1 MPKQS
6 ETKKPLPKSTQRKS
20 GTNTST
26 TTTESLPQSKTSR
39 GRTKATNETK
49 TQTQNKTQKELGN
62 LPKNRGQNSDSSNE
76 SVSQK
81 KISDFIDYENLDN
94 DNDEFDETIE
104 AYIQRELNDNISLPH
119 SPNAAAFN
127 QLEENWQGPTMDKP
141 GQKAPLDDN
150 THHQIETQ
158 SNSQSNTMLLTL
170 LSMILLVGVLLVILL
185 LPDSYKLALIK
196 VFDNTQLGE
205 YSSMVS
211 PRFDPNPITV
221 SIPSDTELSS
231 PNNGNDET
239 LMLLRENTNELIS
252 ERFDET
258 VLVNDNQ
265 LNELSFQANSVN
277 EYSMNEIDSIPI
289 EIPNSSSMFDLS
301 EDLVALNSKSESF
314 ASTEFGL
321 IQPLNLNAPSESLRI
336 RPSPSNQINNWE
348 PQELFVQILSEL
360 QDIKSYTNQL
370 TEYFQGQ
377 VVKND
382 LPATSEN
389 NKTNADKTI
398 IMSSS
403 FTGID
408 NVGMSSEPMLYDDK
422 ATQFVDASQPKT
434 PFSSSN
440 LQPPLNQSE
449 TLLQAANQELNS
461 TLNEESQS
469 TETPKQSN
477 GHTFSNHENTIDGD
491 YFSGLGKILSI
502 RIFPNGQLIDV
513 ENGIVFLERQN

>member
-1 MPKQS
+1 MPKQK
-6 ETKKPLPKSTQRKS
+6 ETQKPLPKSTQRKS

-26 TTTESLPQSKTSR
+26 TTTETLPQSKTSR
-39 GRTKATNETK
+39 GQTKATNET
-49 TQTQNKTQKELGN
+49 QTQKELEN

-81 KISDFIDYENLDN
+81 EISDFIDDENLDI
-94 DNDEFDETIE
+94 DNDEIEETLGG
-104 AYIQRELNDNISLPH
+104 YIQRELNDNISLPH
-119 SPNAAAFN
+119 SPNAATFK
-127 QLEENWQGPTMDKP
+127 QKDENWQGPTMDKP
-141 GQKAPLDDN
+141 GQKVPLDDN

-170 LSMILLVGVLLVILL
+170 LSMILLMGVLLVVLL

-196 VFDNTQLGE
+196 VLDNTQLGG

-221 SIPSDTELSS
+221 NIPSDTELSS
-231 PNNGNDET
+231 PNNGNDEI
-239 LMLLRENTNELIS
+239 LILLRENTNELIR
-252 ERFDET
+252 EGVDET

-265 LNELSFQANSVN
+265 LNELSIQANSVN

-289 EIPNSSSMFDLS
+289 EIPNSSSMFDLP
-301 EDLVALNSKSESF
+301 EDLVALNTKSESF

-321 IQPLNLNAPSESLRI
+321 IQPFNLNAPSESLRI

-348 PQELFVQILSEL
+348 SSDLLVQILSEL

-377 VVKND
+377 VIKND

-398 IMSSS
+398 VVSSS
-403 FTGID
+403 LTGID
-408 NVGMSSEPMLYDDK
+408 SVGMSSEPMLYDGK
-422 ATQFVDASQPKT
+422 APQFVDASQPKT

-440 LQPPLNQSE
+440 LQPPLNQRE

-469 TETPKQSN
+469 TETPTQSI

>member
-1 MPKQS
+1 
-6 ETKKPLPKSTQRKS
+6 
-20 GTNTST
+20 
-26 TTTESLPQSKTSR
+26 
-39 GRTKATNETK
+39 
-49 TQTQNKTQKELGN
+49 
-62 LPKNRGQNSDSSNE
+62 
-76 SVSQK
+76 
-81 KISDFIDYENLDN
+81 
-94 DNDEFDETIE
+94 
-104 AYIQRELNDNISLPH
+104 
-119 SPNAAAFN
+119 
-127 QLEENWQGPTMDKP
+127 MDKP

-150 THHQIETQ
+150 IHHQIGTQ

-196 VFDNTQLGE
+196 VFDNTQLGG
-205 YSSMVS
+205 YSSLVS

-221 SIPSDTELSS
+221 NIPSDTELSS
-231 PNNGNDET
+231 SYNGNDET
-239 LMLLRENTNELIS
+239 FILLRENTNELIH
-252 ERFDET
+252 EGVEET

-265 LNELSFQANSVN
+265 LNELSIQANSVN
-277 EYSMNEIDSIPI
+277 EYSMNDIDSIPI
-289 EIPNSSSMFDLS
+289 EIPNSSSMFDIP
-301 EDLVALNSKSESF
+301 EDLVALNTKSESF

-321 IQPLNLNAPSESLRI
+321 IQPFNLNAPSESFRI
-336 RPSPSNQINNWE
+336 RPSLSNLINNWE
-348 PQELFVQILSEL
+348 SSDLLVQILSEL
-360 QDIKSYTNQL
+360 QNIKSYTNQL

-377 VVKND
+377 VIKND
-382 LPATSEN
+382 LPATSET

-408 NVGMSSEPMLYDDK
+408 NVGVSPEPMLYDDK
-422 ATQFVDASQPKT
+422 AKQFVDVSQPKT

-440 LQPPLNQSE
+440 LQPPLNQRE

-469 TETPKQSN
+469 TETPTQSI